1 VERWHLRPELET
13 SHLVNTWSVRSA
25 PRFDARVVGTVRS
38 GEPFTVFSRKD
49 DWVELRTTAGES
61 RWAHCKF
68 AGVEALA
75 PVSGGIGRQV
85 APRAHIQ
92 GAQAAQRQTPQP
104 LRTAAVS
111 AHASETTAV
120 GVAAVASV
128 PAAGLSRGAVA
139 SSQSDRPALPSRP
152 LSNQENVRELLAEL
166 REQRRTLDALNGG
179 SRGSTEGATRRA
191 RAAAAAV
198 QRTVAK
204 LEMLG
209 VDSEKLLELD
219 EPPSEKKE
227 ESSDEE
233 PEELTRSHSFPHSEF
248 SNPRSESCWLSTFF
262 QSLWHSRVFHAAF
275 ERLVRPL
282 PPSRSGTT
290 LCALRETWKQ
300 YETAANS
307 GQPVPVSALVDAW
320 GRGYGD
326 CADAFGKLQ
335 EDVALRPLA
344 DLFVLVP
351 VPFTG
356 HAPSPREL
364 WERVLDMGSGND
376 APIVALDFS
385 LPPLS
390 RDSIGKLVQRLA
402 PRSST
407 RGATGEDMADLGER
421 HRLVAMICYMEE
433 FRHYIIFCRSL
444 SDANRWLLFNDL
456 PGTAQGVQK
465 EYAAWHSVS
474 EACSLVDAIPKMCL
488 YESSA
493 AATRALER
501 AAGGGSSKGCRQM

>member
-1 VERWHLRPELET
+1 MVERWHLRPELEN
-13 SHLVNTWSVRSA
+13 SHFVNTWSVRSA
-25 PRFDARVVGTVRS
+25 PSFDARVVGTVRT
-38 GEPFTVFSRKD
+38 GEPFTVFSRRD

-61 RWAHCKF
+61 RWAHSKF
-68 AGVEALA
+68 AGVQALA
-75 PVSGGIGRQV
+75 PVSGGSGRAG
-85 APRAHIQ
+85 APRAQ
-92 GAQAAQRQTPQP
+92 LPGAQAAQRQAPQP
-104 LRTAAVS
+104 PRTAA
-111 AHASETTAV
+111 ASSQTSERAASR
-120 GVAAVASV
+120 AAVAN
-128 PAAGLSRGAVA
+128 
-139 SSQSDRPALPSRP
+139 SSATERREPALPSRP

-166 REQRRTLDALNGG
+166 REQRRTLDEINGG

-209 VDSEKLLELD
+209 VDSEKLLQLD
-219 EPPSEKKE
+219 EPRSETIE
-227 ESSDEE
+227 NSSDEE

-248 SNPRSESCWLSTFF
+248 SNPHSESCWLSTFF

-275 ERLVRPL
+275 EKLVRPL
-282 PPSRSGTT
+282 PPSKSGST

-300 YETAANS
+300 YETAANA

-335 EDVALRPLA
+335 EDAELRPLA

-376 APIVALDFS
+376 APIIALDFS

-407 RGATGEDMADLGER
+407 HGATGEDMADLGER

-465 EYAAWHSVS
+465 EYAAWRSVS

-501 AAGGGSSKGCRQM
+501 AAGGGNSKGCRQM